1 MFVPPGVIEVA
12 KLGSPRAA
20 KPTPAAAEVTRKLR
34 RDIGP
39 ISTHGVSGSKHYA
52 RYNGIELRL
61 LKYTLAEIVTSTV
74 NGYRFCRAG
83 ESASL
88 YRRG

>member
-1 MFVPPGVIEVA
+1 MFIPPGVIEVA

-39 ISTHGVSGSKHYA
+39 ISTHGVTGSKHYA
-52 RYNGIELRL
+52 RYSGIELRFI
-61 LKYTLAEIVTSTV
+61 EIQ
-74 NGYRFCRAG
+74 AG
-83 ESASL
+83 RDCDLDCDL
-88 YRRG
+88 YEF